1 MYLTIQGVIMM
12 VGIVVDIMWT
22 PIGALYV
29 HVTKIWTVQLHLI
42 WLPMAFVMMNPTMQA
57 ATLMV
62 GIAVDFVSTQN
73 IVWIVC
79 AMKDQQWI

>member
-42 WLPMAFVMMNPTMQA
+42 WLAMVYAMTNPTPQIVALMEGTVVDLAPTESIVMNVHAMQDRQ
-57 ATLMV
+57 LM
-62 GIAVDFVSTQN
+62 
-73 IVWIVC
+73 
-79 AMKDQQWI
+79 